1 MGTKEIELKI
11 AELNN
16 ECVALRKKHID
27 PIREKVRCLMDDR
40 IKSIISNKEY
50 ITDLSD
56 FKDKKII
63 SIEAIDKTGKRVY
76 LPDDELIMVDEDG
89 KLKLSSYSSGLMS
102 FNKVLNSYVTHF
114 HGAQEQIEIL
124 GFIDIC
130 TED

>member
-1 MGTKEIELKI
+1 MATKEIELKI

-27 PIREKVRCLMDDR
+27 PIREKVRCLMNDR

-56 FKDKKII
+56 FKDKEII

-76 LPDDELIMVDEDG
+76 LPDDERIMVDKNGRLE
-89 KLKLSSYSSGLMS
+89 LSSFRGGLMS
-102 FNKVLNSYVTHF
+102 FNEDLNSYVTHF
-114 HGAQEQIEIL
+114 HGGQGQIEIL

-130 TED
+130 IED